1 MTLVAFAIPF
11 LALVVLG
18 LVFYN
23 VKIEQRRRAAS
34 NQTMLRPAKMY
45 EIQVGA
51 ADDDL
56 FEPPPAP
63 PRDIVRH

>member
-11 LALVVLG
+11 LALGVLG

-23 VKIEQRRRAAS
+23 VKIEQRRRAAA
-34 NQTMLRPAKMY
+34 NQMMLRPAKMY
-45 EIQVGA
+45 EIQIGSA
-51 ADDDL
+51 EDDL

-63 PRDIVRH
+63 PREIVRH